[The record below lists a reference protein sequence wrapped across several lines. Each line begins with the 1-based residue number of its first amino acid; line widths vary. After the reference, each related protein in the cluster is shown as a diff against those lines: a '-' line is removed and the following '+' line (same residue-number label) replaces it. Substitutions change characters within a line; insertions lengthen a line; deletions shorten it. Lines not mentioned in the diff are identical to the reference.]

1 VSAGTALAW
10 LSGVA
15 CVYVVVVLALMVA
28 GRGAEA
34 RALARFVPDCAVLA
48 GRLLR
53 DPRVA
58 RRHKLMLTLLAA
70 YLASPIDVVPDFIP
84 IAGQLD
90 DAILVWLVLCAIRR
104 SEGGAQLV
112 REHWPGRRSA
122 PV

>member
-10 LSGVA
+10 LGGVA

-58 RRHKLMLTLLAA
+58 RRHKLMLALLVA
-70 YLASPIDVVPDFIP
+70 YLASPIDLVPDVIP
-84 IAGQLD
+84 VAGQLD
-90 DAILVWLVLCAIRR
+90 DAILVWLALRAIRR

-112 REHWPGRRSA
+112 RGHWPGRGGA